1 MADNNELLNL
11 ICKVCSNMQEGFSKV
26 YEGMDKLEKQIIKN
40 IELIENIDEKV
51 KLLVDGHVIFKDH
64 EGYYNKHENRTVYDK
79 LNLIMG
85 SLKQTSM
92 DVSNLIEIVE
102 VLKKDAG
109 ENRLDIKLLKKRQ
122 FRND

>member
-1 MADNNELLNL
+1 
-11 ICKVCSNMQEGFSKV
+11 
-26 YEGMDKLEKQIIKN
+26 
-40 IELIENIDEKV
+40 
-51 KLLVDGHVIFKDH
+51 
-64 EGYYNKHENRTVYDK
+64 
-79 LNLIMG
+79 MG

-109 ENRLDIKLLKKRQ
+109 GNRLDIKVLKKRQ